1 MDSWQAINTF
11 WNSFGVPAYDEQTTF
26 QEGQQP
32 AYPHITYESASGV
45 NGVTELLSASLWDKI
60 DPDVQMTASWSWLK
74 QKAEE
79 IKNEIGYGGKKMK
92 VGGGGIWIK
101 IPVTSPFS
109 RPVPSGADNIL
120 RIQMNIE
127 VDYIGGL

>member
-1 MDSWQAINTF
+1 MDSWQALNTF
-11 WNSFGVPAYDEQTTF
+11 WNGFELPAYDEQTVF
-26 QEGQQP
+26 FEGRSP
-32 AYPHITYESASGV
+32 AYPHITYESASGI
-45 NGVTELLSASLWDKI
+45 NGNTELLSASIWDRI
-60 DPDVQMTASWSWLK
+60 DPEVSQTASWSWLK

-79 IKNEIGYGGKKMK
+79 IKNTIGYGGIKMV

-101 IPVTSPFS
+101 IPETSPFA
-109 RPVPSGADNIL
+109 RPLPSGAENIL